1 LFGTLRVSISLFAP
15 YSLTLNALTAP
26 KLHVPISQPM
36 SHKVLSGIILTL
48 CLCASAALAQPRVRN
63 IHVQVDDVFDGSAGS
78 IYRTANALK
87 VNTKEHVVRQEILLK
102 EGDTYDQFKV
112 DESARFLRTLPFFR
126 KVTII
131 PTFDGDFVD
140 LLVLVEDQWTLIPQ
154 MSFSLGGG
162 ANDSQTIGLIERNL
176 LGFGKRTELVVG
188 EDEGREKIEAVY
200 DDLRVFGTDQR
211 LFLSFFERS
220 DGWST
225 DGLWG
230 KPFRTLADDFSWG
243 GAWDLSNT
251 IGRLFA
257 LGDERYIFRQE
268 HTEFSGRYVKAF
280 GDPASSLNRVSFGYG
295 YARDVFTQ
303 ANDDD
308 FRDISVDPD
317 VVSNDLA
324 FLPTDRIFS
333 GPFVGIDHIEADYI
347 STNYIDR
354 FDIIQDFNL
363 GTEYSVSIQGA
374 PEVMGST
381 RNTFL
386 MSGSARS
393 GIRFGDKEFGRGE
406 IGGSFRT
413 NSDGVENLFLRAE
426 EKYFNVLGPK
436 YLLGRY
442 VGQHTIA
449 AAISFEYG
457 HRFDGDRQLL
467 LGAENGLRG
476 YESRTFEGD
485 KRFLF
490 TVEDRVTLV
499 EDLFDLVSL
508 GGVIF
513 ADAGGTTYDAPG
525 RIFKNEFYSNV
536 GLGLRIGFPR
546 SSGGGVVRIDL
557 AVPLRE
563 DPQSGEQK
571 YEPRLTIST
580 GQIFGGRMSTEQYGL
595 EKANVSVGLAR

>member
-1 LFGTLRVSISLFAP
+1 MSSSSCLRLSIFCYLILTGGV
-15 YSLTLNALTAP
+15 LTLEA
-26 KLHVPISQPM
+26 V
-36 SHKVLSGIILTL
+36 
-48 CLCASAALAQPRVRN
+48 AQPRVRN
-63 IHVQVDDVFDGSAGS
+63 IQIQVDDVFDGTAGS

-87 VNTKEHVVRQEILLK
+87 VNTKEHVVRQELLLK

-154 MSFSLGGG
+154 VSLSLGGG
-162 ANDSQTIGLIERNL
+162 ANDSQTVGVIERNFF
-176 LGFGKRTELVVG
+176 GFGKRTELVFG
-188 EDEGREKIEAVY
+188 KDEGREKIEAVY
-200 DDLRVFGTDQR
+200 DDLRVFGSDQR

-225 DGLWG
+225 EGLWG

-257 LGDERYIFRQE
+257 FGDERYIFRQE
-268 HTEFSGRYVKAF
+268 HSEFSGRYVKAF
-280 GDPASSLNRVSFGYG
+280 GDPSSSLNRVSLGYG
-295 YARDVFTQ
+295 YAKDVFKQ
-303 ANDDD
+303 ANESDY
-308 FRDISVDPD
+308 RDIDVDPD

-324 FLPTDRIFS
+324 LLPGDRTFS
-333 GPFVGIDHIEADYI
+333 GPFIGVDHIEADYI

-363 GTEYSVSIQGA
+363 GSEYSARIQGA
-374 PEVMGST
+374 PEALGSSQ
-381 RNTFL
+381 NTL
-386 MSGSARS
+386 LISGSARS
-393 GIRFGDKEFGRGE
+393 GIRFGEKEFGRGE
-406 IGGSFRT
+406 IGGSLRT

-426 EKYFNVLGPK
+426 EKYFNVLGPR

-457 HRFDGDRQLL
+457 HKFDGDRQLL

-490 TVEDRVTLV
+490 TVEDRVTLI
-499 EDLFDLVSL
+499 EDLFDLMSI
-508 GGVIF
+508 GGVAF
-513 ADAGGTTYDAPG
+513 ADVGGTTYDAPG
-525 RIFKNEFYSNV
+525 RIFKNELYSNV

-557 AVPLRE
+557 AIPLRE
-563 DPQSGEQK
+563 DPQSGEQQ